1 MKERQASILKLLEES
16 DRATISHMKEL
27 YNVSEMTLRRDINKL
42 EEMGYVTKIHGGVI
56 ARKKLLFDRSF
67 SKREREHQDEKKA
80 IAKEAVSLM
89 KPGENIILDT
99 GTTTLYVARELVK
112 KNLPLTVATTS
123 LMVASTLFNSN
134 IEVMLFGGFLR
145 REIPDL
151 IGPLAEKNLME
162 FHSDKLFIGCNG
174 IIVEEGFYTSD
185 LNISHLEKKM
195 VDNTEM
201 VILVTDSSK
210 FGNKSF
216 VKCAD
221 INIVHTVIT
230 DINVDT
236 VSVKALEN
244 RGVKVI
250 VV

>member
-1 MKERQASILKLLEES
+1 MKERQARILKLLEES

-27 YNVSEMTLRRDINKL
+27 YNVSEMTLRRDITQL

-67 SKREREHQDEKKA
+67 SRREKEHQYEKKM
-80 IAKEAVSLM
+80 IAKEAVRLM

-123 LMVASTLFNSN
+123 LMVASTLFNSS
-134 IEVMLFGGFLR
+134 IEVLLFGGFLR

-174 IIVEEGFYTSD
+174 ILVEEGFYTSD
-185 LNISHLEKKM
+185 LNISQLEKKM
-195 VDNTEM
+195 VENTEM

-210 FGNKSF
+210 FGIKSF

-221 INIVHTVIT
+221 ISIVHTVIT
-230 DINVDT
+230 DTNVDA
-236 VSVKALEN
+236 VSVKNLEN
-244 RGVKVI
+244 RGIRVI